1 MSQCVEAVLQNS
13 VHGQLSGNA
22 KLGQALFRSYNS
34 EFHWFVSIEDNGC
47 SSVLATGVSMWHA
60 VLIGEDIR
68 SFLLCGWVGGGGG
81 GGMGKYVSRMH
92 VHASWYSSKVTI

>member
-1 MSQCVEAVLQNS
+1 M
-13 VHGQLSGNA
+13 
-22 KLGQALFRSYNS
+22 
-34 EFHWFVSIEDNGC
+34 SIEDNGC

-60 VLIGEDIR
+60 VLIGEAIR

-81 GGMGKYVSRMH
+81 MGKYVSCMH